1 MVLAS
6 PQTAGEP
13 VDLSATVALELR
25 TTVLCLDAQLL
36 LGVLALLYPAQLVLT
51 LSHRRLLGGQPLR
64 EGGPLPGGLL
74 HLLLET
80 GQMSLERLHRCLGR
94 LGPAGERLCRVGGVG
109 VYGAACPALGQQV
122 ALGWRL
128 RLVSRRL

>member
-1 MVLAS
+1 
-6 PQTAGEP
+6 
-13 VDLSATVALELR
+13 
-25 TTVLCLDAQLL
+25 
-36 LGVLALLYPAQLVLT
+36 VLT
-51 LSHRRLLGGQPLR
+51 LSHRRLLGAQPLR

-80 GQMSLERLHRCLGR
+80 GQMSLERLHRCLGG
-94 LGPAGERLCRVGGVG
+94 LSPADERVCRVGGGLGGVG
-109 VYGAACPALGQQV
+109 IYGAACPALGQQV